1 MGYLPAIC
9 RSKSARH
16 MGLERCRDKRI
27 ENRICQNAK
36 GKSLYQS
43 RCQNVFT
50 EKERASLHPRA
61 VCST

>member
-1 MGYLPAIC
+1 
-9 RSKSARH
+9 

-43 RCQNVFT
+43 SIVKKWPKMARRRCQNVFT